1 MSLGMFTSSWNC
13 WLLQRRSQAG
23 IHHTTDN
30 IRTSAYTKR
39 PQAVSQRMC
48 YTLCTCSK
56 RYRQRSV
63 SIRAAAARSWWRQ
76 RPSSVLRFARHCAG
90 ASVRDRLASAVPAK
104 RPRTKRHDPHIR
116 ARAGPTTRC
125 TRLGG
130 RHFARLDAPLAGR
143 YRSDR
148 ERRRQPRLF
157 FSLHLSLDWKNFF
170 PPKRPSIVGV
180 PVGQHGW
187 RGVPERLVRNIR
199 PDRFPGLVLR

>member
-1 MSLGMFTSSWNC
+1 M
-13 WLLQRRSQAG
+13 
-23 IHHTTDN
+23 TDN

-56 RYRQRSV
+56 RSRRRSV

-143 YRSDR
+143 NRSDR

-157 FSLHLSLDWKNFF
+157 FCLHLSLDWKNFF
-170 PPKRPSIVGV
+170 SAEAAVHRWCSGWPAWLKGSTRTAGSEYTAQQISRTGATVSVAIECILLSICSTV
-180 PVGQHGW
+180 
-187 RGVPERLVRNIR
+187 IK
-199 PDRFPGLVLR
+199 